1 MKESNI
7 LLYETEEGN
16 VNVDVILKDET
27 IWLTQKS
34 MAEVFDCSS
43 DNVSLHLKNIFEDNE
58 LDKNSTTEKI
68 SVVRKEGNR
77 NVNRELEFYNLDAII
92 AVGYRVNS
100 KKATKFRI
108 WATKIL
114 KDYMIKGFAIDTE
127 KMKNGPKFGKDYYD
141 ELLQTIKE
149 IRLSERRQYQ
159 KITDLFEATSIDYN
173 KESDEAYTFFK
184 IVQNKLHYAITGKTA
199 AELIYERVD
208 SEKIHMGLTT
218 WKNSPDGKIMKYDIS
233 IAKNY
238 LNEEELKKLER
249 LTISFLDYAEDM
261 AEEHQVMTMN
271 DWIKETDELLK
282 FRNKNVLSDSGKVS
296 HKKALEKAENEYEKF
311 RIKQDREYISSMDEM
326 YKKYLEESK
335 K

>member
-1 MKESNI
+1 MQESNI
-7 LLYETEEGN
+7 LLYEAEEGN

-114 KDYMIKGFAIDTE
+114 KDYMIKGFVIDTE

-326 YKKYLEESK
+326 YKKYLEENNK
-335 K
+335 

>member
-114 KDYMIKGFAIDTE
+114 KDYMIKGFVIDTE

-249 LTISFLDYAEDM
+249 LTINFLDYAEDM

-326 YKKYLEESK
+326 YKKYLEENNK
-335 K
+335 

>member
-173 KESDEAYTFFK
+173 KESDEAYIFFK

-326 YKKYLEESK
+326 YKKYLEENNK
-335 K
+335 

>member
-114 KDYMIKGFAIDTE
+114 KDYMIKGFVIDTE

-173 KESDEAYTFFK
+173 KDSDEAYTFFK

-296 HKKALEKAENEYEKF
+296 HKKALEKAENECEKF

-326 YKKYLEESK
+326 YKKYLEENNK
-335 K
+335 